1 MKKCI
6 KCGCKFHH
14 KTCPYYR
21 KRFDTQ
27 KFKGHSYIFTRFI
40 EILLLILLI
49 FILFKKQPFL
59 DDISFIQIRILTTY
73 QLKPNLS
80 IFEAKSG
87 FFHFIHTS
95 ANNILKN
102 RIVLFRILTYQISPP
117 FSFPSIH
124 PTPPHT
130 IKIWH
135 TSCLF

>member
-1 MKKCI
+1 MKKCV

-14 KTCPYYR
+14 KTCPYH
-21 KRFDTQ
+21 KSRFSQ

-49 FILFKKQPFL
+49 FILFKKQPIL
-59 DDISFIQIRILTTY
+59 ANISPIQVEILTTY
-73 QLKPNLS
+73 QLKSNLS
-80 IFEAKSG
+80 IFEAKLG
-87 FFHFIHTS
+87 FFHFIHTP
-95 ANNILKN
+95 ANNVLKN
-102 RIVLFRILTYQISPP
+102 RIVLFRILTYQISPH

-124 PTPPHT
+124 PTPPHI